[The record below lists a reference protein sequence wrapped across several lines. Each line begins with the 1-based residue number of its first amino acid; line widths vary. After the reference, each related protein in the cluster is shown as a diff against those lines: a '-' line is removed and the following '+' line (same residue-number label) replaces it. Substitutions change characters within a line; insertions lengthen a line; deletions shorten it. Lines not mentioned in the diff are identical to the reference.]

1 MRGDMAPEAD
11 WIFTDA
17 RIWRGGPEGAAPG
30 DADSHGVREGALALR
45 EGRVLALGAASQVMA
60 HRGPDTAI
68 FSLGGR
74 FVMPGF
80 VDAHVHL
87 LTGGLRLFRVDLR
100 GASSRQEFH
109 QRVADRTRI
118 TPVGEWILGGD
129 WNQEDWGGAFPDRSW
144 LDRAT
149 GEHPVFLQRMDL
161 HMGLANSVALELAGI
176 SAETSDPENGR
187 IDRDPETGE
196 PTGILRERA
205 MLPIYDA
212 IPDLSDEDC
221 IAAIRTGAIGALA
234 LGITQVHDMGAVQKL
249 SESWQSLRVLGTLE
263 AEGRLPLRVNAA
275 LPVRHWRRAAELVQA
290 EGYGGG
296 RLRWG
301 GVKAFVDGSFGSS
314 TAWFDEPYLH
324 EPDSRGGPVCDLKR
338 LEADLTGALE
348 SGLQPVVHA
357 IGDRANDW
365 LLELCATLE
374 RRTPGL
380 TESLRVEH
388 AQHLSEAGLAEFG
401 RTRRFASVQPLHILD
416 DAPWIEM
423 KIGEDRGRRSYAFG
437 SLAAGGARVALGSDW
452 PVAPMDPL
460 GAVRTAMTRI
470 LPEGVGAGEGG
481 VWNPGERLDLAT
493 ALRAHTWGG
502 AVAGGWE
509 AETGSLDP
517 GKFADF
523 IVLSENPFEVDPEA
537 LGRDVQVDMTFVD
550 GILAHRRDDSP
561 L

>member
-1 MRGDMAPEAD
+1 MASEAD

-17 RIWRGGPEGAAPG
+17 RIWRGGPAG
-30 DADSHGVREGALALR
+30 DSATEGVRKGALALR
-45 EGRVLALGAASQVMA
+45 RGRILAVGDASEVMG

-68 FSLGGR
+68 FPLGGR

-100 GASSRQEFH
+100 GASSRQEFV

-118 TPVGEWILGGD
+118 TPDGEWILGGD

-144 LDRAT
+144 LDRTT
-149 GEHPVFLQRMDL
+149 GDNPVFLQRMDL
-161 HMGLANSVALELAGI
+161 HMGLANSAALKLAGI
-176 SAETSDPENGR
+176 SAETPDPENGR
-187 IDRDPETGE
+187 IDRNPETGE

-205 MLPIYDA
+205 MLPVYDA

-221 IAAIRTGAIGALA
+221 IAAMRTGAIGALA

-249 SESWQSLRVLGTLE
+249 SESWQSLRVLGRLE
-263 AEGRLPLRVNAA
+263 AEGRLPLRVNSA
-275 LPVRHWRRAAELVQA
+275 LPIRHWERAAELVRT

-314 TAWFDEPYLH
+314 TAWFEEPYLH
-324 EPDSRGGPVCDLKR
+324 EPDSHGGPVCDLEQ

-348 SGLQPVVHA
+348 NGLQPVVHA

-365 LLELCATLE
+365 LLALCAKLE
-374 RRTPGL
+374 ERTPEV
-380 TESLRVEH
+380 TKALRVEH
-388 AQHLSEAGLAEFG
+388 AQHLSEDGLAEFG
-401 RTRRFASVQPLHILD
+401 RTGRFASVQPLHIID

-423 KIGEDRGRRSYAFG
+423 KIGEERGRRSYAFG

-470 LPEGVGAGEGG
+470 LPESVGGGEGG
-481 VWNPGERLDLAT
+481 PWNPEERLDLAT

-502 AVAGGWE
+502 ALAGGWE

-517 GKFADF
+517 GKFGDF
-523 IVLSENPFEVDPEA
+523 IVLSRDPFEVAPEA
-537 LGRDVQVDMTFVD
+537 LGREVRVDLTFVD